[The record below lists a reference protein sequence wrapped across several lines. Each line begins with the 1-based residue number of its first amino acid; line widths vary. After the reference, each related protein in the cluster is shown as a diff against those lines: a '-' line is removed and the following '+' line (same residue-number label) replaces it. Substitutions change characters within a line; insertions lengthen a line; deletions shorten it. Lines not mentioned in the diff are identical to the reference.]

1 MSVIALDV
9 GGTHIKGAVV
19 DGGELVEGAQWST
32 RAERGPDAV
41 LAAVLRCADELVT
54 YAVRRGST
62 PQAAG
67 IVVPGLV
74 DEARG
79 TAVLAANLGWRD
91 TPVRRLAA
99 EHLGLPIAF
108 GHDVRAGGLAEGRLG
123 AGRGWPDFA
132 FVPVGTG
139 IAAALTIGGRPFAGS
154 RGFAGELGH
163 LVVRPGG
170 DRCACGNRGCLETV
184 ASASAIARRY
194 AEASGRTGASAREVA
209 AGAES
214 GDPLARRIWTE
225 AIEALADGLAALTV
239 LLDLDRVVLGG
250 GLAQAGDPFLTP
262 LRGALVERLAFRPAP
277 TLVAAV
283 LGARAGCLGAALLAQ
298 DLLDGVGTPEAAATP
313 TQIRPVRGEEL
324 DPAHPQGDPCP
335 S

>member
-19 DGGELVEGAQWST
+19 EGGELVEGAQWST

-41 LAAVLRCADELVT
+41 LATVLRCADELVA
-54 YAVRRGST
+54 YAERRGSK

-74 DEARG
+74 DEAGG

-91 TPVRRLAA
+91 TPVRRRAA
-99 EHLGLPIAF
+99 EHLDLPVAF

-139 IAAALTIGGRPFAGS
+139 IAAALTIGGRPCAGS

-170 DRCACGNRGCLETV
+170 EPCACGNRGCLETL

-194 AEASGRTGASAREVA
+194 AEASGGTGTAAGPVAAREVVA
-209 AGAES
+209 RAVAGE
-214 GDPLARRIWTE
+214 PLAGRIWTE

-239 LLDLDRVVLGG
+239 LLDVERVVLGG
-250 GLAQAGDPFLTP
+250 GLAQAGEPFLTP
-262 LRGALVERLAFRPAP
+262 LRGALAERLTFRPAP
-277 TLVAAV
+277 TLAAAV
-283 LGARAGCLGAALLAQ
+283 LGPRAGCLGAALLAQ
-298 DLLDGVGTPEAAATP
+298 DLLDGADA
-313 TQIRPVRGEEL
+313 
-324 DPAHPQGDPCP
+324 
-335 S
+335 